1 MAAALVDGDKIEIRG
16 FGSFHVRRRRPRRG
30 RNPRSGT
37 KVDVP
42 AKRVPHFKPGKEI
55 RAALN
60 GGSRTVFRTHSHAS
74 PSGAVV
80 SRRAPGHAAAFTPPL
95 PADPAAIMSPRRPA
109 RSASAR

>member
-42 AKRVPHFKPGKEI
+42 AKRVPRFKPGKEI
-55 RAALN
+55 RTALN
-60 GGSRTVFRTHSHAS
+60 GGSRTAFLTHSHAS
-74 PSGAVV
+74 PT
-80 SRRAPGHAAAFTPPL
+80 AP
-95 PADPAAIMSPRRPA
+95 
-109 RSASAR
+109 